1 MSERARPASQPDAD
15 MLRRVRW
22 RLVAWSAGLTMLV
35 MLSLGT
41 VVYLVIHASL
51 TGSAMDTLERR
62 LNSVSERVTSLPP
75 DRFPRRPELGFPD
88 VGIPFGAPAFGGS
101 ASGTVTLI
109 VDQGGRLFG
118 PLQSG
123 LEGLPIADGI
133 HAAQASGEDLRES
146 TLNGTPVR
154 VLSRRITANNEP
166 LIIQIVQDRAAE
178 QRTLD
183 LLIAV
188 LGLGAAAA
196 VGLAIALGFVY
207 AGRAL
212 VPIRASLRHQRDFA
226 ADASHELRTP
236 LTVIGLNAAELRRD
250 PERPLAEVANV
261 VDDIEAE
268 VEQMTTLVEE
278 LLLLARSDSGA
289 IEVRLEPADLA
300 AVVGEAL
307 PRLDDLAAAR
317 SVTVSFDA
325 TPAPMRGDRER
336 LAQLVT
342 ILADNAIRFSPAG
355 GTVRVTVWLSDGRA
369 RLAVE
374 DEGRGILDKD
384 LPRLFDRFW
393 RAADAPAGG
402 VGLGLSIAAWIV
414 RQHRGQI
421 SASNRPTGGA
431 RFEVSLPV
439 A

>member
-1 MSERARPASQPDAD
+1 MTRGSRPASPPDAEL
-15 MLRRVRW
+15 LRRVRL
-22 RLVAWSAGLTMLV
+22 RLVAWSAGLTVLV
-35 MLSLGT
+35 ILSLGT
-41 VVYLVIHASL
+41 AVYLVIHASL
-51 TGSAMDTLERR
+51 TGSAVSALQRR
-62 LNSVSERVTSLPP
+62 LDVTEERIASLPP

-88 VGIPFGAPAFGGS
+88 VGIPLGAAAFGGS

-109 VDQGGRLFG
+109 VDQAGRLFG

-133 HAAQASGEDLRES
+133 QAAQASGEDLRES
-146 TLNGTPVR
+146 SLNGTPVR
-154 VLSRRITANNEP
+154 VLSRRITINDAQFV
-166 LIIQIVQDRAAE
+166 IQIVQDRAAE
-178 QRTLD
+178 QRTLT
-183 LLIAV
+183 LLLEV
-188 LGLGAAAA
+188 LGAGGAVA
-196 VGLAIALGFVY
+196 VALAIGLGFVY

-236 LTVIGLNAAELRRD
+236 LTVIGLNVGELRRD
-250 PERPLAEVANV
+250 PARQLGDVTDV
-261 VDDIEAE
+261 LDDIE
-268 VEQMTTLVEE
+268 VEAAQLTTLVDE

-289 IEVRLEPADLA
+289 VQLRREPIDLA
-300 AVVGEAL
+300 AVVAQAL
-307 PRLDDLAAAR
+307 PRLGDVAAAR
-317 SVTVSFDA
+317 SVTVSLDA
-325 TPAPMRGDRER
+325 TATPMRGDSER

-355 GTVRVTVWLSDGRA
+355 GTVQVAVGLADGRA

-374 DEGRGILDKD
+374 DLGPGMRNEDM
-384 LPRLFDRFW
+384 PRLFDRFW

-414 RQHRGQI
+414 HQHRGQI
-421 SASNRPTGGA
+421 SAANRPTGGA

>member
-1 MSERARPASQPDAD
+1 

-51 TGSAMDTLERR
+51 TGSAVDTLQHR
-62 LNSVSERVTSLPP
+62 LDATEQRLTSLPP

-88 VGIPFGAPAFGGS
+88 VGIPFGAPTFGGS
-101 ASGTVTLI
+101 APGTVTLI
-109 VDQGGRLFG
+109 ADQGGRLFG

-123 LEGLPIADGI
+123 LEGLPIAAGI
-133 HAAQASGEDLRES
+133 QAAQANGEDLRET

-154 VLSRRITANNEP
+154 VLSRRITVNDQP
-166 LIIQIVQDRAAE
+166 LVLQIVQDRAAE
-178 QRTLD
+178 QRTLS

-188 LGLGAAAA
+188 LGVGGAAAVA
-196 VGLAIALGFVY
+196 MAIGLGFVY

-236 LTVIGLNAAELRRD
+236 LTVIGLNVDELRRD
-250 PERPLAEVANV
+250 PERPLAEVAEV
-261 VDDIEAE
+261 LDDIEAE
-268 VEQMTTLVEE
+268 VGQLTTLVEE

-289 IEVRLEPADLA
+289 VEVRNEPIDLA
-300 AVVGEAL
+300 TVAAQAL

-317 SVTVSFDA
+317 HVTVSLEA
-325 TPAPMRGDRER
+325 APAAMRGDPER

-342 ILADNAIRFSPAG
+342 ILADNAIRFSPSG
-355 GTVRVTVWLSDGRA
+355 GTVRATVALIDGRA
-369 RLAVE
+369 RLEVE
-374 DEGRGILDKD
+374 DEGQGIRAED

-393 RAADAPAGG
+393 RAADAPPGG

-414 RQHRGQI
+414 QQHRGQI
-421 SASNRPTGGA
+421 AASNLPAGGA

-439 A
+439 D

>member
-1 MSERARPASQPDAD
+1 

-35 MLSLGT
+35 MLGLGT
-41 VVYLVIHASL
+41 AVYLVIHTSL
-51 TGSAMDTLERR
+51 TGSAVDTLERR
-62 LNSVSERVTSLPP
+62 LNAAEERLSALPP
-75 DRFPRRPELGFPD
+75 DRFPRRPDLGFPD
-88 VGIPFGAPAFGGS
+88 IGIPFGAPPSGGS

-123 LEGLPIADGI
+123 LEGLPIAAGI
-133 HAAQASGEDLRES
+133 RAAQANGEDLRES
-146 TLNGTPVR
+146 TLAGTPVR
-154 VLSRRITANNEP
+154 VLSRRITVNNEP
-166 LIIQIVQDRAAE
+166 LVIQIVQDRAAE
-178 QRTLD
+178 QSTLA

-188 LGLGAAAA
+188 LGAGAAAA
-196 VGLAIALGFVY
+196 VALAIGLGFVY

-212 VPIRASLRHQRDFA
+212 VPIRTSLRHQRDFA

-236 LTVIGLNAAELRRD
+236 LTVISLNVSELRRD
-250 PERPLAEVANV
+250 PERPLAEVADV

-268 VEQMTTLVEE
+268 VGQLTTLVEE

-289 IEVRLEPADLA
+289 IEVRREPIDLSE
-300 AVVGEAL
+300 VVSEAL
-307 PRLDDLAAAR
+307 PRLGDLAAAR
-317 SVTVSFDA
+317 TVTVSLDA
-325 TPAPMRGDRER
+325 VPAPMSGDPER

-355 GTVRVTVWLSDGRA
+355 GTVQVTVGLSDGRA
-369 RLAVE
+369 RLVVE
-374 DEGRGILDKD
+374 DDGPGIRAED

-393 RAADAPAGG
+393 RASDAPPGG

-414 RQHRGQI
+414 QQHRGQVI
-421 SASNRPTGGA
+421 AANRPTGGA
-431 RFEVSLPV
+431 RFEVSLP
-439 A
+439 AS

>member
-1 MSERARPASQPDAD
+1 
-15 MLRRVRW
+15 MLRRVRI

-35 MLSLGT
+35 MLGLGT
-41 VVYLVIHASL
+41 AVYIVIHTSL
-51 TGSAMDTLERR
+51 TGSAVETLERR
-62 LNSVSERVTSLPP
+62 LNAAEERITSLPP
-75 DRFPRRPELGFPD
+75 DRFPRGPDLGFPD

-123 LEGLPIADGI
+123 LEGLPIASSI
-133 HAAQASGEDLRES
+133 QAAQANGEDLRDA
-146 TLNGTPVR
+146 TLNGTPLR
-154 VLSRRITANNEP
+154 VLSRRISVNGEQ
-166 LIIQIVQDRAAE
+166 LVIQIVQDRAAE
-178 QRTLD
+178 ERTLS

-188 LGLGAAAA
+188 LGVGGGAAVA
-196 VGLAIALGFVY
+196 LAIGLGFIY

-236 LTVIGLNAAELRRD
+236 LTVIGLNVSELRRER
-250 PERPLAEVANV
+250 ERPLAAVADV
-261 VDDIEAE
+261 VDDIESE
-268 VEQMTTLVEE
+268 VGQLTTLVEE

-289 IEVRLEPADLA
+289 VEVRREPVDLSGVA
-300 AVVGEAL
+300 AEAL
-307 PRLDDLAAAR
+307 PRLGDLAAAR
-317 SVTVSFDA
+317 NVTVSLDSA
-325 TPAPMRGDRER
+325 PAAMRGDPER

-342 ILADNAIRFSPAG
+342 ILTDNAIRLSPAG
-355 GTVRVTVWLSDGRA
+355 GTVQVAVGTANGRA

-374 DEGRGILDKD
+374 DLGPGIRVED

-393 RAADAPAGG
+393 RAADAPPGG

-414 RQHRGQI
+414 QQHHGQI
-421 SASNRPTGGA
+421 TAENRPGGGA
-431 RFEVSLPV
+431 RFEVILPV
-439 A
+439 D

>member
-1 MSERARPASQPDAD
+1 

-41 VVYLVIHASL
+41 VVYLVIDASL
-51 TGSAMDTLERR
+51 TGSAVDTLERR
-62 LNSVSERVTSLPP
+62 LNAASELLTSLPP

-133 HAAQASGEDLRES
+133 LAAQASGEDLRES

-154 VLSRRITANNEP
+154 ALSRRIVVNNEP
-166 LIIQIVQDRAAE
+166 LVIQIVQDRAAE

-196 VGLAIALGFVY
+196 VALAIGLGFVY

-236 LTVIGLNAAELRRD
+236 LTVIGLNVGELRRD

-268 VEQMTTLVEE
+268 VGQMTTLVEE

-289 IEVRLEPADLA
+289 IEVRREPIDLA
-300 AVVGEAL
+300 AVVAEAL
-307 PRLDDLAAAR
+307 PRLGDLAAAR
-317 SVTVSFDA
+317 SVTVSLDA
-325 TPAPMRGDRER
+325 TAAPMRGDPER

-342 ILADNAIRFSPAG
+342 ILADNAIRFSSAG
-355 GTVRVTVWLSDGRA
+355 GTVRVTVALSDGRA

-374 DEGRGILDKD
+374 DQGRGIRAED

-393 RAADAPAGG
+393 RATDAPAGG
-402 VGLGLSIAAWIV
+402 VGLGLSIAGWIV

-421 SASNRPTGGA
+421 NAANRPTGGA

>member
-1 MSERARPASQPDAD
+1 

-35 MLSLGT
+35 MLGLGT
-41 VVYLVIHASL
+41 VVYLAIHTSL
-51 TGSAMDTLERR
+51 TGSAVDTLERR
-62 LNSVSERVTSLPP
+62 LNAAEARLSSLPP
-75 DRFPRRPELGFPD
+75 DRFPRRPEVGFPD

-101 ASGTVTLI
+101 ASGTVTII
-109 VDQGGRLFG
+109 VDHDGRLFG

-133 HAAQASGEDLRES
+133 QAAQATGEDLRES

-154 VLSRRITANNEP
+154 VLSRRITVSNEP
-166 LIIQIVQDRAAE
+166 FVIQIVQDRAAE
-178 QRTLD
+178 ERTLA
-183 LLIAV
+183 LLIIV
-188 LGLGAAAA
+188 LGAGAAAA
-196 VGLAIALGFVY
+196 VALAIGLGFVY

-236 LTVIGLNAAELRRD
+236 LTVISLNVGELRRD
-250 PERPLAEVANV
+250 PERPLADVADV

-268 VEQMTTLVEE
+268 VGQLTTLVEE

-289 IEVRLEPADLA
+289 IEILREPLDLA
-300 AVVGEAL
+300 AVATDAL
-307 PRLDDLAAAR
+307 PRLGDLASAR
-317 SVTVSFDA
+317 AVTVSLDA
-325 TPAPMRGDRER
+325 VPAAMHGDPER

-355 GTVRVTVWLSDGRA
+355 GTVRVTVGLADGRA
-369 RLAVE
+369 RLVVE
-374 DEGRGILDKD
+374 DDGPGIRPED

-393 RAADAPAGG
+393 RAADAPPGG
-402 VGLGLSIAAWIV
+402 VGLGLSIAAWIAQ
-414 RQHRGQI
+414 QHRGQI
-421 SASNRPTGGA
+421 TAANRSTGGA
-431 RFEVSLPV
+431 RFEVGLP
-439 A
+439 AS

>member
-1 MSERARPASQPDAD
+1 
-15 MLRRVRW
+15 MLRRVRI

-35 MLSLGT
+35 MLALGT
-41 VVYLVIHASL
+41 TVYIVIHTSL
-51 TGSAMDTLERR
+51 TGSAVDTLERR
-62 LNSVSERVTSLPP
+62 LDAAEELVTSLPP
-75 DRFPRRPELGFPD
+75 DRFPRRPDLGFPD
-88 VGIPFGAPAFGGS
+88 VGIPFGAPAFGGT

-123 LEGLPIADGI
+123 LEGLPIAASI
-133 HAAQASGEDLRES
+133 QAAQANGEDLRES
-146 TLNGTPVR
+146 ILNGTPVR
-154 VLSRRITANNEP
+154 VLSRRVSVNNQQ
-166 LIIQIVQDRAAE
+166 LVIQIVQDRAAE
-178 QRTLD
+178 ERTLS

-188 LGLGAAAA
+188 LGVGGAAAVA
-196 VGLAIALGFVY
+196 LAIGLGFIY

-236 LTVIGLNAAELRRD
+236 LTVIGLNVCELRRE
-250 PERPLAEVANV
+250 PERSLSEVADV
-261 VDDIEAE
+261 VDDIESE
-268 VEQMTTLVEE
+268 VGQLTTLVEE

-289 IEVRLEPADLA
+289 VEIRREPMDLSG
-300 AVVGEAL
+300 VVAETL
-307 PRLDDLAAAR
+307 PRLGDLAAAR
-317 SVTVSFDA
+317 NVIVSLDSA
-325 TPAPMRGDRER
+325 PAGLRGDPER

-342 ILADNAIRFSPAG
+342 ILTDNAIRLSPAG
-355 GTVRVTVWLSDGRA
+355 GTVHVAVGAANGRA

-374 DEGRGILDKD
+374 DVGPGIRPED

-393 RAADAPAGG
+393 RAPDAPPGG

-414 RQHRGQI
+414 QQHRGHI
-421 SASNRPTGGA
+421 TAENRPGGGA

-439 A
+439 D

>member
-1 MSERARPASQPDAD
+1 
-15 MLRRVRW
+15 MLRRVRI

-35 MLSLGT
+35 MLGLGT
-41 VVYLVIHASL
+41 AVYLAINTSL
-51 TGSAMDTLERR
+51 TGSAVDTLQRR
-62 LNSVSERVTSLPP
+62 LTATEERLTSLPP
-75 DRFPRRPELGFPD
+75 DRFPRRPEAGFPD

-123 LEGLPIADGI
+123 LQGLPIAAGI
-133 HAAQASGEDLRES
+133 QAAQANGEDLRES
-146 TLNGTPVR
+146 ILDGTPVR
-154 VLSRRITANNEP
+154 VLSRRITVNSQQ
-166 LIIQIVQDRAAE
+166 LVIQIVQDRAAE
-178 QRTLD
+178 ERTLS

-188 LGLGAAAA
+188 LGVGGAAA
-196 VGLAIALGFVY
+196 VGLAIGLGFIY

-236 LTVIGLNAAELRRD
+236 LTVIGLNVSELRRE
-250 PERPLAEVANV
+250 PERSLAEVADV
-261 VDDIEAE
+261 VDDIESE
-268 VEQMTTLVEE
+268 VGQLTTLVEE

-289 IEVRLEPADLA
+289 VEVRREPMDLSG
-300 AVVGEAL
+300 VVAEAL
-307 PRLDDLAAAR
+307 PRLGDLAAAR
-317 SVTVSFDA
+317 NVIVSLDSA
-325 TPAPMRGDRER
+325 PAAMRGDPER

-342 ILADNAIRFSPAG
+342 ILTDNAIRLSPAG
-355 GTVRVTVWLSDGRA
+355 GTVHVAVGAANGRA

-374 DEGRGILDKD
+374 DLGPGIRAED

-393 RAADAPAGG
+393 RASDAPPGG

-414 RQHRGQI
+414 QQHRGQI
-421 SASNRPTGGA
+421 TAENRPGGGA

-439 A
+439 D